1 MQVTFAYL
9 MKEISDES
17 NTGEYPSIDP
27 LQWRWIKS
35 ETEQLLYAFTRH
47 MLFQLIGNELL
58 DRPKEGC

>member
-35 ETEQLLYAFTRH
+35 ETEQSLYTH
-47 MLFQLIGNELL
+47 VVPTYM
-58 DRPKEGC
+58 